1 VGEGDEKKA
10 EDSPET
16 DSGQDEPEQPHPSPE
31 EVKRRRRQ
39 RIFKALLEAK
49 GQLISTSEEMVH

>member
-1 VGEGDEKKA
+1 MSEHQKKA
-10 EDSPET
+10 EDSPEA

-39 RIFKALLEAK
+39 KAYKALLEAK
-49 GQLISTSEEMVH
+49 GQLISTSEETVH